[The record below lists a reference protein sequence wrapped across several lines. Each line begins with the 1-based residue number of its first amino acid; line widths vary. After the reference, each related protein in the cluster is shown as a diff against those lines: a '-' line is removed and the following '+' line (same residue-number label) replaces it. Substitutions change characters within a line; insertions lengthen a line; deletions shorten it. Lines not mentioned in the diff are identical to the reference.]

1 MPRQNNVSAAQ
12 LLGWF
17 TLGVCALS
25 LFDPR
30 FRKACFGL
38 SLQVVEAEHTIQD
51 SGREVLNRWR

>member
-38 SLQVVEAEHTIQD
+38 LC
-51 SGREVLNRWR
+51 RL